1 MLGRLAYLALWAT
14 PAFAAVMSQV
24 KIASDVQ
31 MIATP
36 PSDKLMS
43 LSIALSL
50 GNIDQLEERLKAVSS
65 PDSDDY
71 GNYLDKEEVETLFR
85 PSSAAF
91 SAVTQWL
98 EDAGVEYISQQGA
111 NINFATTVDKANKLL
126 NTQFA
131 YYNVQGAQKLRTKQ
145 YSVPDDVAE
154 HIQLIHP
161 TTYFGKTRSM
171 RMPDDMIVPTTVS
184 PAGIFP
190 ASLSTNSTSNCS
202 ALVTPDCFRKA
213 YGVGDYKPDPESG
226 SRVGFGS
233 FLNESARLED
243 LHLYQTTYNIPLSN
257 FSVVLINGG
266 LDHQDING
274 SIGEANLDAQFE
286 NAMSYPLPQT
296 QFITAGSPPFIPN
309 LDIPDEE
316 SNSNEPYL
324 EYYEYLL
331 NQTNEELPQVISN
344 SYGDDEQTVPP
355 EYAKHVCDLIGMMG
369 LRGITVLESSGDTG
383 TGAPCISN
391 DGKNHT
397 EFTPAFPGTCPYI
410 TAIGGTQSW
419 APEIGWTGS
428 TGGFSFYFPR
438 AWYQEQAVEGY
449 LKDGISPEAKAYYDA
464 GGFANFSG
472 RGFPDIS
479 AHSLHPNYA
488 VFNANKQGQT
498 GGTSAAAP
506 VVAGLI
512 GLLNDARL
520 RAGKPTMGF
529 INPFLYS
536 LPSGILI
543 DVINGTATGCT
554 GTNSQTG
561 DELPGAGIIPYASWN
576 NTIGWD
582 PVTGL
587 GMPYF
592 QKLVK
597 AALDIV

>member
-1 MLGRLAYLALWAT
+1 MLGRLANLALMAT
-14 PAFAAVMSQV
+14 PALAAVMSKMHPGSQV
-24 KIASDVQ
+24 KLLS
-31 MIATP
+31 TP
-36 PSDKLMS
+36 PEDQLMS
-43 LSIALSL
+43 LSIGLAME
-50 GNIDQLEERLKAVSS
+50 NINQLEGKLKAVSS
-65 PDSDDY
+65 PGSSDY
-71 GNYLDKEEVETLFR
+71 GKYLDKDEVEDLFR

-91 SAVTQWL
+91 TAVTQWL
-98 EDAGVEYISQQGA
+98 QDAGVEHISQQGT
-111 NINFATTVDKANKLL
+111 NVNFATTVDKMNKLL
-126 NTQFA
+126 GATFA
-131 YYNVQGAQKLRTKQ
+131 YYNVNGIQKLRTKQ
-145 YSVPDDVAE
+145 YSVPDDLVQ

-161 TTYFGKTRSM
+161 TTYLGTTRSM
-171 RMPDDMIVPTTVS
+171 RVPEDMIQTTS
-184 PAGIFP
+184 FP
-190 ASLSTNSTSNCS
+190 KISLAATNSTSNCS

-213 YGVGDYKPDPESG
+213 YGVGHYKPDPKSG
-226 SRVGFGS
+226 SRVAFGS

-243 LHLYQTTYNIPLSN
+243 LHLYQTTYGIPLSN

-309 LDIPDEE
+309 LDVPDEE

-331 NQTNEELPQVISN
+331 NQTNQDLPQVISN
-344 SYGDDEQTVPP
+344 SYGDDEQSVPP
-355 EYAKHVCDLIGMMG
+355 EYAQRVCDLIGMMG

-438 AWYQEQAVEGY
+438 AWYQEDAVETY
-449 LKDGISPEAKAYYDA
+449 LDEEIDPEALAYYEA

-479 AHSLHPNYA
+479 AHSLTPYYS
-488 VFNANKQGQT
+488 VFNADKLGRT

-536 LPSGILI
+536 LRPGVLI
-543 DVINGTATGCT
+543 DVVNGTATGCT
-554 GTNSQTG
+554 GVNSQTG
-561 DELPGAGIIPYASWN
+561 GVLEGAGIIPYASWN
-576 NTIGWD
+576 NTVGWD

-592 QKLVK
+592 ETLVK
-597 AALDIV
+597 EALDIV